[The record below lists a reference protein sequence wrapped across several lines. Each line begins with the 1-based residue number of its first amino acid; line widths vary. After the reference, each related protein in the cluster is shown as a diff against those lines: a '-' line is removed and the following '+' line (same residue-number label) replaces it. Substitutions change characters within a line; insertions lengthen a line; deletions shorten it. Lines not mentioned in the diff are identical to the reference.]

1 MPSSLELN
9 AQTVR
14 FLQMLG
20 LPLHRDPATSN
31 GGAAPR
37 ADRQTRFGS
46 QQGMIG
52 ITGNG
57 SRHPQFPVMAQ
68 GPHEAGGP
76 LPVPAGSVAGAA
88 DPNEID
94 ID

>member
-31 GGAAPR
+31 GGG
-37 ADRQTRFGS
+37 QTRFGS
-46 QQGMIG
+46 QQGIIG
-52 ITGNG
+52 MTGNG

-76 LPVPAGSVAGAA
+76 LTVPAGSVAGAA
-88 DPNEID
+88 DPNEIA